1 MKLTLTFVRMF
12 DEGARDEK
20 TRLRRGQVVTD
31 RRAHRLRHGRGFLL
45 LDVILGPGFAEE
57 RSLEVARRIAL
68 ILGLP
73 LHRRR
78 RHK

>member
-1 MKLTLTFVRMF
+1 M
-12 DEGARDEK
+12 
-20 TRLRRGQVVTD
+20 
-31 RRAHRLRHGRGFLL
+31 
-45 LDVILGPGFAEE
+45 DVILGPGFAEE